1 MVVPDEQHGIFINIK
16 ITDSTMKLFKLFTLM
31 AAGTMITACNNEIE
45 NLSRSAD
52 NRVMSLQTAGKAYT
66 RFNDVTNTWENTDKI
81 GVYMYGAGAGS
92 TDILNGAENVL
103 FTTQGGKSPVYF
115 TSETGIQIAGENAK
129 FTAYY
134 PQNGDITDGIYKVAL
149 GNQAEGY
156 AAHDLMWAMN
166 NNVSSEDAKSLSMTF
181 KHQLAKL
188 AIEITS
194 NSGEIVQSVSIQGI
208 SISADF
214 NIATG
219 EFSNEAKGYIT
230 PCKTAGNKYSALVL
244 PTNPATALSMIITTD
259 AAEDNTYE
267 YTFNSGTISE
277 LKAGYIYTIKIGLG
291 KSVLGSVDQIEGG
304 NSPYEPGG
312 DVDGNAEAVTPEISG
327 YMVVEAPADDVDA
340 LAGCLNGKSG
350 AIALKFVAGKT
361 YKADM
366 ITVPAG
372 ITDLLLIGKEGQAKV
387 TMKGLSVPERT
398 LNKLTFQDLEIEGT
412 DAKTTICAAE
422 LKEDAELTV
431 KGCYIHGVKAVY
443 GRGKDLAQK
452 HSTDFSRLSS
462 IKVDNCMIY
471 NVESVFDYG
480 VVSEII
486 MCNSTLYNLSGI
498 AFNSFKNDEDMTSQ
512 CRPIRI
518 SNCTLIDLNK
528 NLLETKGGGGSGVLV
543 EYVNNISDINSNSYI
558 GYRIDINGNDP
569 DNKPYACTY
578 TGNYAVTDS
587 SIKLNGHT
595 FEANAFIFMSRNE
608 LFNSEDITVDGMK
621 GEKNFSTSVDA
632 GDPRWKK

>member
-1 MVVPDEQHGIFINIK
+1 
-16 ITDSTMKLFKLFTLM
+16 MKLFKLFTLM

-45 NLSRSAD
+45 NLSRNAD

-103 FTTQGGKSPVYF
+103 FTTQGGESPVNF

-134 PQNGDITDGIYKVAL
+134 PQNGDITGGIYKVAL

-156 AAHDLMWAMN
+156 AAHDLMWAVN
-166 NNVSSEDAKSLSMTF
+166 DNVSSEDAKSLSMTF

-194 NSGEIVQSVSIQGI
+194 NSGETVQSVSIQGI

-291 KSVLGSVDQIEGG
+291 ESVLGSVDQIEGG

-312 DVDGNAEAVTPEISG
+312 DVDGNAEAVTPEIPG

-350 AIALKFVAGKT
+350 AIALKFVAGNT
-361 YKADM
+361 YTADM

-498 AFNSFKNDEDMTSQ
+498 AFNSFKNDADMTSQ

-608 LFNSEDITVDGMK
+608 LFNSEDIIVDGMK

>member
-1 MVVPDEQHGIFINIK
+1 
-16 ITDSTMKLFKLFTLM
+16 MKLFKLFTLM

-45 NLSRSAD
+45 NLSRNAD

-103 FTTQGGKSPVYF
+103 FTTQGGESPVNF
-115 TSETGIQIAGENAK
+115 TSETGIQITGENAK

-194 NSGEIVQSVSIQGI
+194 NSGETVQSVSIQGI

-230 PCKTAGNKYSALVL
+230 PCKTADNKYSALVL

-277 LKAGYIYTIKIGLG
+277 LKAGYIYTIKIGLDE
-291 KSVLGSVDQIEGG
+291 SVLGSVDQIEGG

-312 DVDGNAEAVTPEISG
+312 DVDGNAEAVTPEIPG
-327 YMVVEAPADDVDA
+327 YMVVEAPADDANA

-350 AIALKFVAGKT
+350 AIALKFVAENT
-361 YKADM
+361 YTADM
-366 ITVPAG
+366 ITVPAD

-608 LFNSEDITVDGMK
+608 LFNSEDIIVDGMK

>member
-1 MVVPDEQHGIFINIK
+1 
-16 ITDSTMKLFKLFTLM
+16 MKFFKLFTLM

-45 NLSRSAD
+45 NLSRNAD

-81 GVYMYGAGAGS
+81 GVYMYGAGAGN

-103 FTTQGGKSPVYF
+103 FTTQGGESPVDF

-134 PQNGDITDGIYKVAL
+134 PQNGDITGGIYKVAL

-156 AAHDLMWAMN
+156 AAHDLMWAVN

-194 NSGEIVQSVSIQGI
+194 NSGETVQSVSIQGI

-230 PCKTAGNKYSALVL
+230 PCKTADNKYSALVL

-277 LKAGYIYTIKIGLG
+277 LKAGYIYTIKIGLDE
-291 KSVLGSVDQIEGG
+291 SVLGSVDQIEGG

-312 DVDGNAEAVTPEISG
+312 DVDGNAEAVTPEIPG

-350 AIALKFVAGKT
+350 AIALKFVAGNT
-361 YKADM
+361 YTADM
-366 ITVPAG
+366 ITVPAD

-398 LNKLTFQDLEIEGT
+398 LNKLTFQDLEIEDT

-498 AFNSFKNDEDMTSQ
+498 AFNSFKNDADMTSQ

-558 GYRIDINGNDP
+558 GYRIDINGKDP

-608 LFNSEDITVDGMK
+608 LFNSEDIIVDGMK

>member
-1 MVVPDEQHGIFINIK
+1 
-16 ITDSTMKLFKLFTLM
+16 MKLFKLFTLM

-45 NLSRSAD
+45 NLSRNAD

-103 FTTQGGKSPVYF
+103 FTTQGGESPVNF

-134 PQNGDITDGIYKVAL
+134 PQNGDITGGIYKVAL

-166 NNVSSEDAKSLSMTF
+166 DNVSSEDAKSLSMTF

-194 NSGEIVQSVSIQGI
+194 NSGETVQSVSIQGI

-230 PCKTAGNKYSALVL
+230 PCKTANNKYSALVL

-277 LKAGYIYTIKIGLG
+277 LEAGYIYTIKIGLG
-291 KSVLGSVDQIEGG
+291 ESVLGSVDQIEGG

-312 DVDGNAEAVTPEISG
+312 DVDGNAEAVTPEIPG
-327 YMVVEAPADDVDA
+327 YMVVEAPADDADA
-340 LAGCLNGKSG
+340 LAGCLDGKRD

-387 TMKGLSVPERT
+387 TMKGLDFESAT
-398 LNKLTFQDLEIEGT
+398 LEKLTIQNLEIAG
-412 DAKTTICAAE
+412 DANARFCNKQLATGAVI
-422 LKEDAELTV
+422 TV
-431 KGCYIHGVKAVY
+431 SGCYIHDVKALY
-443 GRGKDLAQK
+443 GEGAEIGGQNIV
-452 HSTDFSRLSS
+452 SS
-462 IKVDNCMIY
+462 MTIDDCMIY
-471 NVESVFDYG
+471 NSATILDKGTCESV
-480 VVSEII
+480 ILT
-486 MCNSTLYNLSGI
+486 NSTLYNFNGQ
-498 AFNSFKNDEDMTSQ
+498 AFHAYKGDSDLAEITTFE
-512 CRPIRI
+512 IE
-518 SNCTLIDLNK
+518 NCTLVDMGDATIFQNTGGKAGALFSTFK
-528 NLLETKGGGGSGVLV
+528 NTIVLATCKNINWNVKQDSETIF
-543 EYVNNISDINSNSYI
+543 VN
-558 GYRIDINGNDP
+558 
-569 DNKPYACTY
+569 
-578 TGNYAVTDS
+578 NYAVSDGACIS
-587 SIKLNGHT
+587 SLKSYDGGGYIMDVTNTRIML
-595 FEANAFIFMSRNE
+595 FPNE
-608 LFNSEDITVDGMK
+608 SNSTVLGGKD
-621 GEKNFSTSVDA
+621 FSTSVDA

>member
-45 NLSRSAD
+45 NLSRNAD

-81 GVYMYGAGAGS
+81 GVYMYGAGTGS

-103 FTTQGGKSPVYF
+103 FTTQGGESPVNF

-134 PQNGDITDGIYKVAL
+134 PQNGDITGGIYKVAL

-230 PCKTAGNKYSALVL
+230 PCKTADNKYSALVL

-291 KSVLGSVDQIEGG
+291 ESVLGSVDQIEGG

-312 DVDGNAEAVTPEISG
+312 DVNGNAEAVTPEIPG
-327 YMVVEAPADDVDA
+327 YMVVEAPADNAEA
-340 LAGCLNGKSG
+340 LAGCLNGKQG
-350 AIALKFVAGKT
+350 PIALKFVAGNT

-366 ITVPAG
+366 ITVPAD

-498 AFNSFKNDEDMTSQ
+498 AFNSFKNDADMTSQ

-595 FEANAFIFMSRNE
+595 FEANAFIFMSRDE
-608 LFNSEDITVDGMK
+608 LFNSENITVDGMK

>member
-1 MVVPDEQHGIFINIK
+1 
-16 ITDSTMKLFKLFTLM
+16 MKLFKLFTLM

-45 NLSRSAD
+45 NLSRNAD

-66 RFNDVTNTWENTDKI
+66 RFNDVTNTWESTDKI
-81 GVYMYGAGAGS
+81 GVYMYGAGTGN

-103 FTTQGGKSPVYF
+103 FTTQGGESPVNF

-134 PQNGDITDGIYKVAL
+134 PQNGDITGGIYKVAL

-156 AAHDLMWAMN
+156 VAHDLMWAMN
-166 NNVSSEDAKSLSMTF
+166 DNVSSEDAKSLSMTF

-194 NSGEIVQSVSIQGI
+194 NSGETVQSVSIQGI

-230 PCKTAGNKYSALVL
+230 PCKTADNKYSALVL

-291 KSVLGSVDQIEGG
+291 ESVLGSVDQIEGG

-312 DVDGNAEAVTPEISG
+312 DVNGNAEAVTPEIPG
-327 YMVVEAPADDVDA
+327 YMVVEAPADNAEA
-340 LAGCLNGKSG
+340 LAGCLNGKQG
-350 AIALKFVAGKT
+350 PIALKFVAGNT
-361 YKADM
+361 YTADM
-366 ITVPAG
+366 ITVPAD

-595 FEANAFIFMSRNE
+595 FEANAFIFMSRDE
-608 LFNSEDITVDGMK
+608 LFNSEDIIVDGMK

>member
-1 MVVPDEQHGIFINIK
+1 
-16 ITDSTMKLFKLFTLM
+16 MKLFKLFTLM

-81 GVYMYGAGAGS
+81 GVYMYGAGTGS

-103 FTTQGGKSPVYF
+103 FTTQGGESPVDF
-115 TSETGIQIAGENAK
+115 TSETGIWIAGENAK

-134 PQNGDITDGIYKVAL
+134 PQNGDITGGIYKVAL

-156 AAHDLMWAMN
+156 VAHDLMWAVN
-166 NNVSSEDAKSLSMTF
+166 DNVSSEDAKSLSMTF

-194 NSGEIVQSVSIQGI
+194 NSGETVQSVSIQGI

-230 PCKTAGNKYSALVL
+230 PCKTADNKYSALVL

-277 LKAGYIYTIKIGLG
+277 LKAGYIYTIKIGLSE
-291 KSVLGSVDQIEGG
+291 SVLGSVDQIEGG

-312 DVDGNAEAVTPEISG
+312 DVNGNAEAVTPEIPG
-327 YMVVEAPADDVDA
+327 YMVVEAPAGDAEA
-340 LAGCLNGKSG
+340 LAGCLNGKQG
-350 AIALKFVAGKT
+350 PIALKFVAGNT
-361 YKADM
+361 YTADM
-366 ITVPAG
+366 ITVPAD

-595 FEANAFIFMSRNE
+595 FEANAFIFMSRDE
-608 LFNSEDITVDGMK
+608 LFNSENIIVDGMK

>member
-1 MVVPDEQHGIFINIK
+1 
-16 ITDSTMKLFKLFTLM
+16 MKLFKLFTLM

-92 TDILNGAENVL
+92 TDILNGADNVL
-103 FTTQGGKSPVYF
+103 FTTQGGESPVDF

-134 PQNGDITDGIYKVAL
+134 PQNGDITGGIYKVAL

-156 AAHDLMWAMN
+156 AAHDLMWAVN
-166 NNVSSEDAKSLSMTF
+166 DNVSSENAKSLSMTF

-194 NSGEIVQSVSIQGI
+194 NSGETVQSVSIQGI

-230 PCKTAGNKYSALVL
+230 PCKTADNKYSALVL

-277 LKAGYIYTIKIGLG
+277 LKAGYIYTIKIGLDE
-291 KSVLGSVDQIEGG
+291 SVLGSVDQIEGG

-327 YMVVEAPADDVDA
+327 YMVVEAPADDA
-340 LAGCLNGKSG
+340 ESLAGCLNGKSG
-350 AIALKFVAGKT
+350 AIALKFVPGNT
-361 YKADM
+361 YTADM
-366 ITVPAG
+366 ITVPAD

-422 LKEDAELTV
+422 LKEDAKLTV

-608 LFNSEDITVDGMK
+608 LFNSEDIIVDGMK

>member
-1 MVVPDEQHGIFINIK
+1 
-16 ITDSTMKLFKLFTLM
+16 MKLFKLFTLM

-81 GVYMYGAGAGS
+81 GVYMYGAGTGS
-92 TDILNGAENVL
+92 TDILNGADNVL
-103 FTTQGGKSPVYF
+103 FTTQGGESPVDF

-134 PQNGDITDGIYKVAL
+134 PQNGDITGGIYKVAL
-149 GNQAEGY
+149 GNQAESY

-166 NNVSSEDAKSLSMTF
+166 DNVSSEDAKSLSMTF

-194 NSGEIVQSVSIQGI
+194 NSGETVQSVSIQGI

-291 KSVLGSVDQIEGG
+291 ESVLGSVDQIEGG

-312 DVDGNAEAVTPEISG
+312 NVDGNAEAVTPEIPG
-327 YMVVEAPADDVDA
+327 YMVVVEAPADDADA
-340 LAGCLNGKSG
+340 LAGCLDGKRD

-366 ITVPAG
+366 ITVPAD

-498 AFNSFKNDEDMTSQ
+498 AFNSFKNDADMTSQ

-595 FEANAFIFMSRNE
+595 FEANAFIFMSRDE
-608 LFNSEDITVDGMK
+608 LFNSENITVDGMK

>member
-1 MVVPDEQHGIFINIK
+1 MVVPDERHGIFINIK

-81 GVYMYGAGAGS
+81 GVYMYGAGTGS
-92 TDILNGAENVL
+92 TDILNGADNVL
-103 FTTQGGKSPVYF
+103 FTTQGGESPVDF

-134 PQNGDITDGIYKVAL
+134 PQNGDITGGIYKVAL

-166 NNVSSEDAKSLSMTF
+166 DNVSSEDAKSLSMTF

-194 NSGEIVQSVSIQGI
+194 NSGETVQSVSIQGI

-230 PCKTAGNKYSALVL
+230 PCKTADNKYSALVL

-277 LKAGYIYTIKIGLG
+277 LKAGYIYTIKIGLDE
-291 KSVLGSVDQIEGG
+291 SVLGSVDQIEGG

-312 DVDGNAEAVTPEISG
+312 DVDGNAEAVTPEIPG
-327 YMVVEAPADDVDA
+327 YMVVEAPADDAEA
-340 LAGCLNGKSG
+340 LAGCLNGKQG
-350 AIALKFVAGKT
+350 PIALKFVAGNT
-361 YKADM
+361 YTADM
-366 ITVPAG
+366 ITVPAD

-452 HSTDFSRLSS
+452 HSTDFARLSS

-595 FEANAFIFMSRNE
+595 FEANAFIFMSRDE
-608 LFNSEDITVDGMK
+608 LFNSEDIIVDGMK

>member
-1 MVVPDEQHGIFINIK
+1 
-16 ITDSTMKLFKLFTLM
+16 MKLFKLFTLM

-45 NLSRSAD
+45 NLSRNAD

-66 RFNDVTNTWENTDKI
+66 RFNDVTNTWESTDKI
-81 GVYMYGAGAGS
+81 GVYMYGAGTGN

-103 FTTQGGKSPVYF
+103 FTTQGGESPVDF

-134 PQNGDITDGIYKVAL
+134 PQNGDITGGIYKVAL

-156 AAHDLMWAMN
+156 AAHDLMWAVN
-166 NNVSSEDAKSLSMTF
+166 DNVSREDAKSLSMTF

-194 NSGEIVQSVSIQGI
+194 NSGETVQSVSIQGI

-230 PCKTAGNKYSALVL
+230 PCKTANNKYSALVL

-277 LKAGYIYTIKIGLG
+277 LKAGYIYTIKIGLDE
-291 KSVLGSVDQIEGG
+291 SVLGSVDQIEGG

-312 DVDGNAEAVTPEISG
+312 DVDGNAEAVTPEIPG
-327 YMVVEAPADDVDA
+327 YMVVEAPADDAEA
-340 LAGCLNGKSG
+340 LAGCLNGKQG
-350 AIALKFVAGKT
+350 PIALKFVAGNT
-361 YKADM
+361 YTADM
-366 ITVPAG
+366 ITVPAD

-498 AFNSFKNDEDMTSQ
+498 AFNSFKNDEDTTSQ

-595 FEANAFIFMSRNE
+595 FEANAFIFMSRDE
-608 LFNSEDITVDGMK
+608 LFNSEDIIVDGMK

>member
-1 MVVPDEQHGIFINIK
+1 MVVPDERHGIFINIK

-81 GVYMYGAGAGS
+81 GVYMYGAGTGS

-103 FTTQGGKSPVYF
+103 FTTQGGESPVDF

-134 PQNGDITDGIYKVAL
+134 PQNGDITGGIYKVAL

-156 AAHDLMWAMN
+156 VAHDLMWAVN
-166 NNVSSEDAKSLSMTF
+166 DNVSSEDAKSLSMTF

-194 NSGEIVQSVSIQGI
+194 NSGETVQSVSIQGI

-230 PCKTAGNKYSALVL
+230 PCKTADNKYSALVL

-277 LKAGYIYTIKIGLG
+277 LKAGYIYTIKIGLSE
-291 KSVLGSVDQIEGG
+291 SVLGSVDQIEGG

-312 DVDGNAEAVTPEISG
+312 DVNGNAEAVTPEIPG
-327 YMVVEAPADDVDA
+327 YMVVEAPAGDAEA
-340 LAGCLNGKSG
+340 LAGCLNGKQG
-350 AIALKFVAGKT
+350 PIALKFVAGNT
-361 YKADM
+361 YTADM
-366 ITVPAG
+366 ITVPAD

-595 FEANAFIFMSRNE
+595 FEANAFIFMSRDE
-608 LFNSEDITVDGMK
+608 LFNSENIIVDGMK

>member
-1 MVVPDEQHGIFINIK
+1 
-16 ITDSTMKLFKLFTLM
+16 MKFFLLFTLM

-45 NLSRSAD
+45 NLSRNAD

-81 GVYMYGAGAGS
+81 GVYMYGAGAGN

-103 FTTQGGKSPVYF
+103 FTTQGGESPVDF

-134 PQNGDITDGIYKVAL
+134 PQNGDITGGIYKVAL

-156 AAHDLMWAMN
+156 AAHDLMWAVN

-194 NSGEIVQSVSIQGI
+194 NSGETVQSVSIQGI

-230 PCKTAGNKYSALVL
+230 PCKTADNKYSALVL

-277 LKAGYIYTIKIGLG
+277 LKAGYIYTIKIGLDE
-291 KSVLGSVDQIEGG
+291 SVLGSVDQIEGG

-312 DVDGNAEAVTPEISG
+312 DVDGNAEAVTPEIPG

-350 AIALKFVAGKT
+350 AIALKFVAGNT
-361 YKADM
+361 YTADM
-366 ITVPAG
+366 ITVPAD

-398 LNKLTFQDLEIEGT
+398 LNKLTFQDLEIEDT

-498 AFNSFKNDEDMTSQ
+498 AFNSFKNDADMTSQ

-608 LFNSEDITVDGMK
+608 LFNSEDIIVDGMK

>member
-1 MVVPDEQHGIFINIK
+1 
-16 ITDSTMKLFKLFTLM
+16 MKLFKLFTLM

-45 NLSRSAD
+45 NLSRNAD

-66 RFNDVTNTWENTDKI
+66 RFNDVTNTWESTDKI
-81 GVYMYGAGAGS
+81 GVYMYGAGTGN

-103 FTTQGGKSPVYF
+103 FTTQGGESPVDF

-134 PQNGDITDGIYKVAL
+134 PQNGDITGGIYKVAL
-149 GNQAEGY
+149 GNLAEGY
-156 AAHDLMWAMN
+156 AAHDLMWAVN
-166 NNVSSEDAKSLSMTF
+166 DNVSSEDAKSLSMTF

-194 NSGEIVQSVSIQGI
+194 NSGETVQSVSIQGI

-230 PCKTAGNKYSALVL
+230 PCKTANNKYSALVL

-277 LKAGYIYTIKIGLG
+277 LKAGYIYTIKIGLDE
-291 KSVLGSVDQIEGG
+291 SVLGSVDQIEGG

-312 DVDGNAEAVTPEISG
+312 DVDGNAEAVTPEIPG
-327 YMVVEAPADDVDA
+327 YMVVEAPADDAEA
-340 LAGCLNGKSG
+340 LAGCLNGKQG
-350 AIALKFVAGKT
+350 PIALKFVAGNT
-361 YKADM
+361 YTADM
-366 ITVPAG
+366 ITVPAD

-595 FEANAFIFMSRNE
+595 FEANAFIFMSRDE
-608 LFNSEDITVDGMK
+608 LFNSEDIIVDGMK